1 MTHLNLKYN
10 PVASSSEYYKQIKDM
25 VPNIEEL
32 DDEPVSDNFFER
44 KIQQEVK
51 QLVTKDFLELKMSQ
65 TFMSFGISKEF
76 LQILN
81 TEQI

>member
-10 PVASSSEYYKQIKDM
+10 PVASGGEYYKQIKDM

-32 DDEPVSDNFFER
+32 DDEPVSDGFFER

-51 QLVTKDFLELKMSQ
+51 KSAKKDFLELKMSQ

>member
-10 PVASSSEYYKQIKDM
+10 PVASGGEYYKQIKDM

-32 DDEPVSDNFFER
+32 DDEPVSDDFFER
-44 KIQQEVK
+44 KVQQEVK
-51 QLVTKDFLELKMSQ
+51 KCTRKDFLELKMSQ